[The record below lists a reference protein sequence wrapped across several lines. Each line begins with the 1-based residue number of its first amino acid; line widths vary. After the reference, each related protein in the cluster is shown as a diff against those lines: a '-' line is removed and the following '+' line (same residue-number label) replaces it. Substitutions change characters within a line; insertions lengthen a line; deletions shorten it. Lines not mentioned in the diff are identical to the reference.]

1 MTEPSNARRLVSPV
15 LRSARS
21 GPASAPRL
29 ETLDGVVL
37 GLLSNGK
44 VNGNELLDL
53 AVEELSRRWSI
64 AGTVSVTKAH
74 PSLPPAEADV
84 ELLAEQTL
92 AVLSA
97 VGD

>member
-1 MTEPSNARRLVSPV
+1 MSERLVSPV
-15 LRSARS
+15 LRSVRS
-21 GPASAPRL
+21 GPAPAPRL
-29 ETLDGVVL
+29 TTLDGVVL

-44 VNGNELLDL
+44 VNGSELLDL
-53 AVEELSRRWSI
+53 AVAELRTRWDI
-64 AGTVSVTKAH
+64 AGTVTVTKPH

-97 VGD
+97 IGD